1 MYDVLVVGAGP
12 AGCMAAKKVADAGY
26 KVLLVE
32 KMEVPREKSC
42 SGILIKKS
50 VSAVEKEFGK
60 IPEGVLCQQK
70 NQGIIITNERNKVFK
85 FESEGLN
92 VWRSSFDHWLTSVAE
107 DAGVEFRQSTSLVSC
122 EEKEDHVAVKLKSS
136 GTYCEE
142 AKIVIACDGANS
154 KVKRDLVKRGLLKT
168 ENRHIITYQT
178 FCRGTV
184 DLDSKF
190 FHAYLD
196 PRFSQYDAWFNV
208 KDDLLIFGVGVKE
221 ASLIKDYH
229 SVFLSFMASKFNAK
243 IQSFVKGEIGLLP
256 CIMQGCSLDLGKGRI
271 LFAGEAANFLNPM
284 GEGISSALITGRAA
298 AESVISSQEAGY
310 LDLQDAYRN
319 SVENEREYMMR
330 QWRFLTKLS
339 PRFSYL
345 TKE

>member
-1 MYDVLVVGAGP
+1 MVF
-12 AGCMAAKKVADAGY
+12 
-26 KVLLVE
+26 
-32 KMEVPREKSC
+32 SC
-42 SGILIKKS
+42 NNFLNRISNLGNPSFSSCANMRSNSGRLSIL
-50 VSAVEKEFGK
+50 A
-60 IPEGVLCQQK
+60 
-70 NQGIIITNERNKVFK
+70 
-85 FESEGLN
+85 
-92 VWRSSFDHWLTSVAE
+92 
-107 DAGVEFRQSTSLVSC
+107 STSLVSC

-256 CIMQGCSLDLGKGRI
+256 CIMQGYNLDLGRGRI
-271 LFAGEAANFLNPM
+271 LFAGEAAGFLNPM
-284 GEGISSALITGRAA
+284 GEGISSALITGKAA
-298 AESVISSQEAGY
+298 AESVVYLHEKGNLNLKL
-310 LDLQDAYRN
+310 LDLYKNNIA
-319 SVENEREYMMR
+319 NEKGYMMR
-330 QWRFLTKLS
+330 QWKFLATLS

-345 TKE
+345 IKE